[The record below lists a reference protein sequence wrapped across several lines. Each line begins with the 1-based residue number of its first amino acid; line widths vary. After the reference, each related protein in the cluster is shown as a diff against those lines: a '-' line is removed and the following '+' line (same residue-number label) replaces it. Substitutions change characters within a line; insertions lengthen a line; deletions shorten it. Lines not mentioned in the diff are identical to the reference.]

1 MKVEY
6 DNIESLAQSLQDLET
21 RKNGV
26 AKQAEMILESR
37 QLSKKGLAR
46 VIRTLNGYPKVGKP
60 LVDADEGAL
69 LSLLMEIKQ
78 HQISMMVIVDAI
90 NTLQTKGEQ

>member
-1 MKVEY
+1 MTEPY
-6 DNIESLAQSLQDLET
+6 YPQYAINLASVTGKQQMRLGLQ
-21 RKNGV
+21 
-26 AKQAEMILESR
+26 
-37 QLSKKGLAR
+37 
-46 VIRTLNGYPKVGKP
+46 GYPKVGKP

-78 HQISMMVIVDAI
+78 HQLSMMVIVDAI